1 MEQDIE
7 IKSLQNGAAY
17 LHHSES
23 YLRIGLRMFIKSKT
37 AIFGLIVVVCVIA
50 VALLAGLIAPFD
62 PVEFH
67 PDSVLQSPSTNFL
80 FGTDVFGR
88 DVLSRVIFGSR
99 ISLLVGILSVGFAMI
114 IGIPLGTIAG
124 YFGGRWDSIIMRLID
139 VILAFP
145 IFLLAIGIMVILG
158 PSVSNVIIALAIV
171 YIPSF
176 TRVTRG
182 CVLSIKENL
191 YIEAARSL
199 RLSHRHIII
208 RHVWPNAM
216 APLIVLAST
225 TVAFAIIIEASL
237 SFLGVGTQ
245 PPAPSWGFDLQANLI
260 FLTIKPWLVLF
271 PGLSIFITVLGFN
284 MFGDGLRDALDPR
297 LKI

>member
-1 MEQDIE
+1 MGLNYSQKEKKE
-7 IKSLQNGAAY
+7 KS

-23 YLRIGLRMFIKSKT
+23 YLRIGIRMFMKSKT
-37 AIFGLIVVVCVIA
+37 AIFGLIVVAAVIFI
-50 VALLAGLIAPFD
+50 ALLAGLIAPYD
-62 PVEFH
+62 PIDFH
-67 PDSVLQSPSTNFL
+67 PDSVLQSPNAKFL

-99 ISLLVGILSVGFAMI
+99 ISLLVGVLSVGFAMI
-114 IGIPLGTIAG
+114 TGIPLGTIAG

-139 VILAFP
+139 IILAFP

-199 RLSHRHIII
+199 KLSHTHIIL

-245 PPAPSWGFDLQANLI
+245 PPSPSWGFDLQANLI
-260 FLTIKPWLVLF
+260 FLTVKPWLVLF